1 MSVENFLIIRTS
13 SLGDILHA
21 LPAFAALRK
30 KRPEARIAWAVEQ
43 KGKEILDLVPG
54 LDEIIIVGTPGW
66 RKNIRRKN
74 QVACD
79 FQGLIKSGF
88 IAFLSLSG
96 KRLGYH
102 RQNLKEPLAS
112 IFYTDQLEEISEADH
127 VIAKNLKLL
136 TLVGINEEKYEFP
149 LAVPEAIRNAVKE
162 KIGRLED
169 RSGRKLVLFNVG
181 AAWPTKRWFSE
192 NWIAVL
198 KDLASEPI
206 FPLLLWGSP
215 EEEAIA
221 QRIHRETGI
230 PLAPFLSVK
239 EIMALLKDT
248 SLLVSGDT
256 FAMQAACALDVPVVG
271 IFGPTNPKRNGPF
284 LSRDK
289 IAYHEMSCSRC
300 YRRSCDSLEC
310 LKLIKPEEITPLIRQ
325 SLQENA

>member
-1 MSVENFLIIRTS
+1 MENFLIIRTS
-13 SLGDILHA
+13 SLGDILHT

-66 RKNIRRKN
+66 RKNIRKKN
-74 QVACD
+74 QVALD

-169 RSGRKLVLFNVG
+169 RSDRKLVLFNVG

>member
-1 MSVENFLIIRTS
+1 MENFLIIRTS
-13 SLGDILHA
+13 SLGDVIHT

-30 KRPEARIAWAVEQ
+30 KYPQARIAWAVEQ

-54 LDEIIIVGTPGW
+54 LDDIIIVGTPRW
-66 RKNIRRKN
+66 RKRIRNKN
-74 QVACD
+74 QVALD

-88 IAFLSLSG
+88 IAFLSRSG

-102 RQNLKEPLAS
+102 RKNLKEPLAS
-112 IFYTDQLEEISEADH
+112 VFYTDRLEEVSEADH
-127 VIAKNLKLL
+127 VIGKNLKLL
-136 TLVGINEEKYEFP
+136 SLVGVNEEKYEFP
-149 LAVPEAIRNAVKE
+149 LAVPNAIRNAVKE
-162 KIGRLED
+162 KISRLGD

-192 NWIAVL
+192 NWISVL

-221 QRIHRETGI
+221 RRIHQETGA
-230 PLAPFLSVK
+230 PLAPFLSIK
-239 EIMALLKDT
+239 EIMALLKDA

-289 IAYHEMSCSRC
+289 IAYHEIGCSRC
-300 YRRSCDSLEC
+300 YKRLCDSLEC
-310 LKLIKPEEITPLIRQ
+310 LKLVKPEEIALLIRQ
-325 SLQENA
+325 SLKEHA